1 MGTQF
6 PRTMVGGKSLSR
18 MVIGS
23 NWILGWSHTGAA
35 ADQLIRSKND
45 SAGKITE
52 LLEVYLEAG
61 VDTIMA
67 PFVGQDTLMKAIHT
81 AEDRT
86 GKGMILVDTPI
97 INVDDTAAGRREAA
111 DVIAASAKNGATFCF
126 PHHSS
131 TEQLVSKNK
140 QTIDRLPDYLRMI
153 RDQGMIPGL
162 SAHMPELVLYSDA
175 NGYDVE
181 TYIQLYNCL
190 GFLMQIEIE
199 TINKIIW
206 EAKKPVMTIKSMAAG
221 RVTPFVGLN
230 FSWATLRPC
239 DMVTV
244 GCMTPKE
251 AEEVIE
257 ISLAAFEGRRPDLEG
272 RSSPANSSLTKTAE

>member
-1 MGTQF
+1 
-6 PRTMVGGKSLSR
+6 MVGGKSLSR

-45 SAGKITE
+45 SAEKIVA
-52 LLEVYLEAG
+52 LLEVYLNAG
-61 VDTIMA
+61 VDTMMA
-67 PFVGQDTLMKAIHT
+67 PFVGQETLMKAIHM

-97 INVDDTAAGRREAA
+97 INVDDTAAGRKEAA
-111 DVIAASAKNGATFCF
+111 DVIAASAKNGAALCF

-190 GFLMQIEIE
+190 GFLMQIEVE

-221 RVTPFVGLN
+221 RVTPFIGLN

-257 ISLAAFEGRRPDLEG
+257 ISMAAFEGRRPGLEG

>member
-1 MGTQF
+1 MKQEQF
-6 PRTMVGGKSLSR
+6 PRTLVGGKSLSR
-18 MVIGS
+18 MIIGT

-45 SAGKITE
+45 TAEKIAD
-52 LLEVYLEAG
+52 LLEVYLRAG

-67 PFVGQDTLMKAIHT
+67 PFVGQEHLMRGIRL

-86 GKGMILVDTPI
+86 GRGMILVDTPI
-97 INVDDTAAGRREAA
+97 LNVDDNDIARAQAAATIEA
-111 DVIAASAKNGATFCF
+111 SRKNGATFCF

-140 QTIDRLPDYLRMI
+140 GTIDRLPDYLAMI
-153 RDQGMIPGL
+153 RDAGMVPGL

-181 TYIQLYNCL
+181 TYIQIYNCL

-199 TINKIIW
+199 TISKIIW

-221 RVTPFVGLN
+221 RCTPYVGLN

-257 ISLAAFEGRRPDLEG
+257 ISMAAFEGRRPDLEG
-272 RSSPANSSLTKTAE
+272 RSSPAKTALTHA